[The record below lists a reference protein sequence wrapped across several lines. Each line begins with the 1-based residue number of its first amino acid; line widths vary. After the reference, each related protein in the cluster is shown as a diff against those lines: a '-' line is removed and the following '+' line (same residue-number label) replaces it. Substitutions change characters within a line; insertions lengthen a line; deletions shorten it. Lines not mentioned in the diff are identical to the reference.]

1 MELFGYRLT
10 TDLADVLSRRKGAGA
25 VTINT
30 INPHSCVVA
39 KKDVQF
45 REALLGSDHLIP
57 DGTGIV
63 WGASF
68 LGKGKIRKIAG
79 ADLHAFMLEKISREN
94 GSCYYMGASQ
104 KTLDLI
110 RDRLAKEYPGLSAG
124 FHSPPFRD
132 ELNAEE
138 SEVILE
144 KMNGEIATW
153 QNGKNETGPV
163 VVFVGMTAPK
173 QEKWVHRHKH
183 LINADY
189 ICSIGAV
196 FDFYAGTVKRSSPF
210 WINLGL
216 EWLPRL
222 LREPKRMYR
231 RVFFSG
237 GIFIKDLVVL
247 KFRNVLK

>member
-1 MELFGYRLT
+1 MELLGYRLT
-10 TDLADVLSRRKGAGA
+10 TDLAEVLSHREGAGA

-30 INPHSCVVA
+30 INPHSYVVA
-39 KKDVQF
+39 KKDLQF
-45 REALLGSDHLIP
+45 HEALLGSDHLIP

-63 WGASF
+63 WASSF

-110 RDRLAKEYPGLSAG
+110 RDRLAKEYPGLRAG

-132 ELNAEE
+132 ELSREE
-138 SEVILE
+138 SEEILD
-144 KMNGEIATW
+144 KINGEIGKW
-153 QNGKNETGPV
+153 QNGKIIV
-163 VVFVGMTAPK
+163 LFVGMTAPK
-173 QEKWVHRHKH
+173 QEKWVHRNKH
-183 LINADY
+183 LIRADY

-222 LREPKRMYR
+222 MREPKRMYR

-237 GIFIKDLVVL
+237 GIFIKDLVAL
-247 KFRNVLK
+247 KFRNGDK